1 MAIDLMKMA
10 LPSKKKIEV
19 EIEPNEEMGEMGEE
33 NMEPSEEEMMPEMSP
48 LAEFDDAMLLEEC
61 KKRGLV

>member
-1 MAIDLMKMA
+1 MIDLMSMK
-10 LPSKKKIEV
+10 LPSKKKVEV
-19 EIEPNEEMGEMGEE
+19 EIEPNEEMGDISSEDMGPAEE
-33 NMEPSEEEMMPEMSP
+33 DQMEPSP